1 MSDTRVLAALSEK
14 GCEASSPWKRT
25 YSGITHRC
33 SIRFGSREFGGRVDT
48 LSSLPC
54 YLSHSWTLFGW
65 VLW

>member
-48 LSSLPC
+48 LSSC
-54 YLSHSWTLFGW
+54 HVT
-65 VLW
+65 